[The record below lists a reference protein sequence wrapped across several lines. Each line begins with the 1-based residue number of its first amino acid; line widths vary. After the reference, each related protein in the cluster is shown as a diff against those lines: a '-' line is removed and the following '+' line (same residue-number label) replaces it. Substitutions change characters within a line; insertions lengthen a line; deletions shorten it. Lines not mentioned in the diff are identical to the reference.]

1 MLLTTHRLSIAF
13 VNGQAQQLLMTD
25 GIISWCT
32 SKKEY
37 VDKVYFD
44 SIRVSGDLEKFSNT
58 NSHTTVYN
66 TI

>member
-1 MLLTTHRLSIAF
+1 
-13 VNGQAQQLLMTD
+13 MTD

-58 NSHTTVYN
+58 NTHTTVYN
-66 TI
+66 TIQIS